1 MAAVSVKRSI
11 LNTTVSLTNTT
22 VSLLVPV
29 KKANGIFIAFDKPGE
44 S

>member
-11 LNTTVSLTNTT
+11 LNTTKQD
-22 VSLLVPV
+22 VSLLVAV